1 MTIFLSLFF
10 YNEYGDIMRKYY
22 LFIINNDYYKN
33 YKKNP
38 KVLYNTLYN
47 LYALDKKN
55 FTYGISL
62 YNSVCQVVSKNLL
75 IHYIQRKYHHKHKTD
90 NLIRLLSQTETTIV
104 QINHSCIVVVSS
116 INMPEVFKT
125 FYIYHKKIFVCD
137 FQNEDYFWLSD
148 QIQKVR

>member
-1 MTIFLSLFF
+1 
-10 YNEYGDIMRKYY
+10 MRKYY

-33 YKKNP
+33 YKKNS

-47 LYALDKKN
+47 LYTLDKKN

-62 YNSVCQVVSKNLL
+62 YNSVCQIVSKNLL
-75 IHYIQRKYHHKHKTD
+75 IHYIQRKYHHKNKTS

-104 QINHSCIVVVSS
+104 QINYSCIVIVSN